1 LIVFNGKVV
10 TVDDQ
15 FSIKSALVVK
25 DSKIVAFEGSEIT
38 RDYQAPVH
46 VDFLLPGFNDSHVHL
61 RGRSPREIDM
71 KQAKPIADIQRLVR
85 EKAKRLVGAPD
96 D

>member
-1 LIVFNGKVV
+1 MLPALRWPWAQRRKRN
-10 TVDDQ
+10 
-15 FSIKSALVVK
+15 SAAVL
-25 DSKIVAFEGSEIT
+25 
-38 RDYQAPVH
+38 H